1 MVNVVE
7 QALDVKLQYPIVL
20 PTSLSRDS
28 NGIQCRFPRP
38 VAIGV
43 CQKYGV
49 EIWLNNL
56 LDHHLRH
63 AIRYCGHTQ
72 DPLSS
77 RLFRNGDGTH
87 RRRKV
92 AARAH
97 SVPDLVEIT
106 LQVGFELLDRLT

>member
-1 MVNVVE
+1 
-7 QALDVKLQYPIVL
+7 
-20 PTSLSRDS
+20 
-28 NGIQCRFPRP
+28 
-38 VAIGV
+38 
-43 CQKYGV
+43 
-49 EIWLNNL
+49 
-56 LDHHLRH
+56 

-106 LQVGFELLDRLT
+106 LQVGFELLDRLTVHAGRTSIGFDRFVGFVYLSLIDVERFVCRTHRGPPVASCFAHTTT